1 MQNVTNDDLI
11 KISEFINSVEGL
23 INGKFILADIKIS
36 NLLNMIASNQAL
48 YNYIKQCLIDFSFE
62 KELSRADVK
71 NRFNNGEFKLPSEK
85 EKVVAF
91 VFCLLVECDAKRMD
105 FYGFINENFKSTNN
119 TSEYVN
125 FSKTVLI
132 PFKNIIIDYFYKEE
146 PEEIIEP
153 QQSEEPKT
161 YEQVEMVEEQTNVV
175 NDIYSSLKDILT
187 SMLDSITIDRKVKSQ
202 DKENLT
208 YIIKNIIYSLKYK
221 DLNITNAFI
230 AVLDILSDK
239 YACLRLPLKDIKSEL
254 LKYYS

>member
-36 NLLNMIASNQAL
+36 NLLNMIASNTAL
-48 YNYIKQCLIDFSFE
+48 YNYIKHCLIDFSFE

-71 NRFNNGEFKLPSEK
+71 NRFNNGEFKLPLEK

-105 FYGFINENFKSTNN
+105 FYGFINENFKSASNL
-119 TSEYVN
+119 SEYAN
-125 FSKTVLI
+125 FSNTVLI
-132 PFKNIIIDYFYKEE
+132 PFKNIIIEHFYTEE
-146 PEEIIEP
+146 PEEDIEK
-153 QQSEEPKT
+153 QSSENLVETNMEET
-161 YEQVEMVEEQTNVV
+161 ENVV
-175 NDIYSSLKDILT
+175 NDIYTSLKDILT
-187 SMLDSITIDRKVKSQ
+187 TMLDNVTIDRKIKSQ
-202 DKENLT
+202 DKENLI

-221 DLNITNAFI
+221 DLNITNAFVS
-230 AVLDILSDK
+230 VLDILADK

-254 LKYYS
+254 LKYYTQI

>member
-71 NRFNNGEFKLPSEK
+71 NRFNNGEFKLPQEK
-85 EKVVAF
+85 EKIVAF

-105 FYGFINENFKSTNN
+105 FYGFINENFKSSNN

-146 PEEIIEP
+146 IEESQTLEL
-153 QQSEEPKT
+153 EPK
-161 YEQVEMVEEQTNVV
+161 EESANLV
-175 NDIYSSLKDILT
+175 NNIYSALKDNLT
-187 SMLDSITIDRKVKSQ
+187 NMLDSITIDRKIKSQ
-202 DKENLT
+202 DKENLS
-208 YIIKNIIYSLKYK
+208 YIIKNIIYSLKYE
-221 DLNITNAFI
+221 DLNIINAFI
-230 AVLDILSDK
+230 AVLDILADK
-239 YACLRLPLKDIKSEL
+239 YASLRLPLKDIKSEL
-254 LKYYS
+254 LKYYSQI

>member
-48 YNYIKQCLIDFSFE
+48 YNYIKKCLIDFSFE

-71 NRFNNGEFKLPSEK
+71 NRFNNGEFKLPGEK

-105 FYGFINENFKSTNN
+105 FYGFINENFKATNN
-119 TSEYVN
+119 SSEYVN

-146 PEEIIEP
+146 EPEEEQIPIKEEYIEP
-153 QQSEEPKT
+153 IQEET
-161 YEQVEMVEEQTNVV
+161 HIV
-175 NDIYSSLKDILT
+175 NDIYFTLKDILT
-187 SMLDSITIDRKVKSQ
+187 NMLDNITIDRKVKPQ
-202 DKENLT
+202 DKENLS
-208 YIIKNIIYSLKYK
+208 YIVKNIIYSLKYK

-230 AVLDILSDK
+230 AVLDILADK

-254 LKYYS
+254 LKYYSEV

>member
-1 MQNVTNDDLI
+1 MANVTNDELI

-36 NLLNMIASNQAL
+36 NLLNMIASTPAL
-48 YNYIKQCLIDFSFE
+48 YNYIKKCLIDFSFE

-71 NRFNNGEFKLPSEK
+71 NRFNNGEFKLPPEK

-105 FYGFINENFKSTNN
+105 FYGFINENFKATNN
-119 TSEYVN
+119 FSEYSN

-132 PFKNIIIDYFYKEE
+132 PFKNIVIEYFYNEEKEE
-146 PEEIIEP
+146 QQKEVKIE
-153 QQSEEPKT
+153 QKIEEEP
-161 YEQVEMVEEQTNVV
+161 VE
-175 NDIYSSLKDILT
+175 NDIYTNLKNILT
-187 SMLDSITIDRKVKSQ
+187 RMLDSIMIERRLKSHE
-202 DKENLT
+202 KENLS

-221 DLNITNAFI
+221 DLNITNAFV
-230 AVLDILSDK
+230 AVIDILADK

-254 LKYYS
+254 LKYYSEI

>member
-1 MQNVTNDDLI
+1 MKNVTNDDLI

-36 NLLNMIASNQAL
+36 NLLNMIATNQAL

-71 NRFNNGEFKLPSEK
+71 NRFNNGEFKLPLEK

-105 FYGFINENFKSTNN
+105 FYGFINENFKATNN
-119 TSEYVN
+119 MSEYAN

-146 PEEIIEP
+146 TEEEKEEI
-153 QQSEEPKT
+153 
-161 YEQVEMVEEQTNVV
+161 VEDQAPSFNETTAV
-175 NDIYSSLKDILT
+175 NDIYSTLKDILNN
-187 SMLDSITIDRKVKSQ
+187 MLDNITIDRKVKSQ

-208 YIIKNIIYSLKYK
+208 YIINNIIYSLKYK

-230 AVLDILSDK
+230 AVLDILADK

-254 LKYYS
+254 LKYYSGE